1 MKRVWPLV
9 RPVFWLTKSLI
20 TTYNNFM
27 KYIFTLFLVIIF
39 LTEHFS
45 PLTKTTDVLIKMV
58 DNEYAI
64 CYSACDIDPL
74 ITEPMQQ
81 TNLWQ
86 HLKENLSWNTY
97 SKDKT
102 VQQEIERIKN
112 HGSWYFNYLSH
123 QASPFIHYVTMEL
136 EKRGLPLEL
145 ALLPFIESNYDPY
158 AFSHGSAAGFWQMIP
173 STARQY
179 GVAINSW
186 YDGRRDIVF
195 STQAALDYLTYLHKR
210 FDGNWLLAIAAY
222 NAGEGTVS
230 YVQRRNA
237 AWGKDTDFWSLSLP
251 QETKQYVPRLLALIH
266 VIENSTSL
274 GIKLPELP
282 KKERFSIVNWPTQ
295 IDLTALADIMDLQL
309 EDIYKLNPGF
319 NFWQSAPDGPHQF
332 LIPVENKLL
341 MNALIADLPTEGSI
355 QWIHYKINN
364 GDCLSKIAKNHSTSV
379 NLIKKVNKLSS
390 NTIITGEQLLI
401 PKITTGTALPENG
414 HDPHYTEYKIKRG
427 DSLWDLSKEF
437 EVTIDELAVWNNM
450 KTKDYLK
457 IDQTI
462 KLFQCENRPDVSRP
476 ETIQKVAYHVRNGD
490 SLGRIANR
498 FNVSVAELVNWNKK
512 VKKQSSL
519 IHPGQH
525 LIIYVDITQQY
536 FDA

>member
-1 MKRVWPLV
+1 MKRVWPLA
-9 RPVFWLTKSLI
+9 RPVFWLTNHLN
-20 TTYNNFM
+20 TTYKKFM
-27 KYIFTLFLVIIF
+27 KYIFSLFLVIIF

-45 PLTKTTDVLIKMV
+45 PLTRTADLLIKVV
-58 DNEYAI
+58 DNEAAL
-64 CYSACDIDPL
+64 CYSACDVDPL
-74 ITEPMQQ
+74 ITEPEPQ
-81 TNLWQ
+81 TDLWQ
-86 HLKENLSWNTY
+86 HVKENISWNTY
-97 SKDKT
+97 YKDKT

-112 HGSWYFNYLSH
+112 HGSWYFNFLSH
-123 QASPFIHYVTMEL
+123 QASPYIHYVTTEL

-179 GVAINSW
+179 GVPINSW

-210 FDGNWLLAIAAY
+210 FDGDWLLAIAAY

-237 AWGKDTDFWSLSLP
+237 AWGKGTDFWSLSLP
-251 QETKQYVPRLLALIH
+251 RETKQYVPRLLALIH
-266 VIENSTSL
+266 VIDNSSSL
-274 GIKLPELP
+274 GIRLPELP
-282 KKERFSIVNWPTQ
+282 NSARFTIVNWPTQ

-309 EDIYKLNPGF
+309 EDIYQLNPGF
-319 NFWQSAPDGPHQF
+319 NFWQSAPDGPHQL
-332 LIPVENKLL
+332 LIPVENESL
-341 MNALIADLPTEGSI
+341 MNALIADLPTDESI
-355 QWIHYKINN
+355 QWVHYKINS
-364 GDCLSKIAKNHSTSV
+364 GDCLSKIAKNYSTSV
-379 NLIKKVNKLSS
+379 VLIKAVNKLSS
-390 NTIITGEQLLI
+390 NTIIAGEQLLV
-401 PKITTGTALPENG
+401 PKISPGSVLPTDE

-498 FNVSVAELVNWNKK
+498 FNVSVTELVNWNKK